1 MATREALVKGLIRR
15 RYARHAGIAD
25 GRHQGRRRAIDLGY
39 VQSELETLPDRV
51 VDGFAGCGNPLA
63 GLALDQAR
71 VILDLGA
78 GTGLDSRL
86 AARRADP
93 ESLVIAADITPEML
107 AGPCGDA
114 HACARLAADFE
125 RLPLRD
131 DCCDLVIA
139 NAALNLALDPDKAY
153 AEIWRVLRPGGR
165 LHICDLVRTEPPE
178 PDLIADPLGWS
189 TSLGGVLYE
198 PELARIVRNAGFVD
212 VEIGGHRAFA
222 PVVAITLDGRKPPVR
237 SGIRKPSLEIFGPQ
251 VSHAV

>member
-15 RYARHAGIAD
+15 RYARHARMAE
-25 GRHQGRRRAIDLGY
+25 GRREGRRRAIDFGY
-39 VQSELETLPDRV
+39 AQSEIDALPARV
-51 VDGFAGCGNPLA
+51 VDGFSGCGNPLA
-63 GLALDQAR
+63 GLAFDEAE

-78 GTGLDSRL
+78 GAGLDSLL
-86 AARRADP
+86 AARRAGP

-107 AGPCGDA
+107 ADPCGDP
-114 HACARLAADFE
+114 HPCARVAADFE
-125 RLPLRD
+125 RLPFAN

-153 AEIWRVLRPGGR
+153 SEILRVLRPGGR
-165 LHICDLVRTEPPE
+165 LHICDLVRTEAPE

-198 PELARIVRNAGFVD
+198 PDLARIVRNAGFAN
-212 VEIGGHRAFA
+212 VEISGHRTFA
-222 PVVAITLDGRKPPVR
+222 PVVAITLDGRKPPAR
-237 SGIRKPSLEIFGPQ
+237 PGIRQSSIGTSRPQ